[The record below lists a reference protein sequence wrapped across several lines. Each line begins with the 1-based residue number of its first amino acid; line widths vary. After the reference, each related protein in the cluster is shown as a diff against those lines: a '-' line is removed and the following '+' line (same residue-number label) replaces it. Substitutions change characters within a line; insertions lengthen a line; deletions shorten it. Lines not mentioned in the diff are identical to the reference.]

1 MSDTAPEER
10 MDTISRRRFLKQGAA
25 ASMLGAGV
33 LGLLDLWAPSTATAE
48 EATLTSFGRTG
59 FRIST
64 LSQGGALTH
73 GCNALEGD
81 VTKQRQRLMREALER
96 GVNLFDTYKDEYIT
110 DYSCLSGEDEVH
122 VNYKVETM
130 SAEGT
135 RKEAEA
141 ALQAMKRERLDII
154 MQHGQPWVR
163 PPRTA
168 ASAVEDE
175 EEWKGV
181 IAAMEEMNR
190 LKEEGKAGAVGYV
203 SHFAPHVDKIIRE
216 HGELVDV
223 VMIRFGPFPEF
234 DPYRSTIELA
244 RKKGLGVI
252 AFKVL
257 EGAGTCF
264 ETRVDRWKSEAL
276 TWKRIKPHLERG
288 LNPAQACVRYVLDTP
303 GVDTALVG
311 MRSLKEL
318 RQNFAAAGGPGLLR
332 SL

>member
-1 MSDTAPEER
+1 
-10 MDTISRRRFLKQGAA
+10 LKRAAGA
-25 ASMLGAGV
+25 SLLGTGVAGV
-33 LGLLDLWAPSTATAE
+33 LGSLGQGAVRAATAE
-48 EATLTSFGRTG
+48 EATARSFGPAG
-59 FRIST
+59 FRVST

-81 VTKQRQRLMREALER
+81 VTKQRQRLMRQAMER

-110 DYSCLSGEDEVH
+110 DYSCLAGHDDVH

-141 ALQAMKRERLDII
+141 ALRAMKRERLDII

-168 ASAVEDE
+168 ASAIEDE
-175 EEWKGV
+175 EQWKGV
-181 IAAMEEMNR
+181 IEAMEEMNR

-216 HGELVDV
+216 HGDLVDV
-223 VMIRFGPFPEF
+223 VMVRFGPFPEF

-244 RKKGLGVI
+244 RKEGLGVI
-252 AFKVL
+252 AFKVMD
-257 EGAGTCF
+257 GAGKCF
-264 ETRVDRWKSEAL
+264 DERVDQWKSEAV
-276 TWKRIKPHLERG
+276 TWRRIKPHLERG
-288 LNPAQACVRYVLDTP
+288 LSPAQACVRYALETP

-318 RQNFAAAGGPGLLR
+318 RQNFAAAVK
-332 SL
+332 S